1 MNMIEEYMSIHCSEE
16 KETKWVVLTDGNP
29 INIQFNS
36 DSHSLRVPA
45 QMIYG
50 ELAYEPKDSVRMLM
64 RFTFK
69 TTDPLIEELLLIG
82 SSEPI
87 EVIGQLLHRNC
98 EWNGEGIIKHFH
110 ANNKEGHY
118 FAEMSITVFTTN
130 RISNIPDEAWYSS
143 FF

>member
-16 KETKWVVLTDGNP
+16 KETKWVVLTDRNP

-45 QMIYG
+45 EMIYG
-50 ELAYEPKDSVRMLM
+50 ELAYESKDSVRMLM
-64 RFTFK
+64 RFTIK
-69 TTDPLIEELLLIG
+69 TTDSLLEEFFWIG

-98 EWNGEGIIKHFH
+98 EWNAEGIIKHFH
-110 ANNKEGHY
+110 ANNEDGHY
-118 FAEMSITVFTTN
+118 FLEMSINTFTTT
-130 RISNIPDEAWYSS
+130 RISNIPDEAWYSY